1 MPSWL
6 SGACFKNE
14 VKQKIGEEIEVD
26 AQAGQVR
33 VAGIECDIKGVCVC
47 VCVLNFSLPF
57 TTHTHTHLSLSF
69 SVQKVRERKKK
80 WRRLRLMGL
89 KDGA

>member
-33 VAGIECDIKGVCVC
+33 VAGIECDIKGVC

>member
-47 VCVLNFSLPF
+47 VKLFSPF
-57 TTHTHTHLSLSF
+57 HHTYTYSSLSLSLF
-69 SVQKVRERKKK
+69 LCAEGEGEKVEVEEIEVDGVK
-80 WRRLRLMGL
+80 RRR
-89 KDGA
+89 

>member
-6 SGACFKNE
+6 SGACFKDE
-14 VKQKIGEEIEVD
+14 VKQKIGEKIEVD

-33 VAGIECDIKGVCVC
+33 VAGSECDIKGAC

-57 TTHTHTHLSLSF
+57 TTHTHTHLSLSLSF
-69 SVQKVRERKKK
+69 SLC
-80 WRRLRLMGL
+80 RR
-89 KDGA
+89 

>member
-47 VCVLNFSLPF
+47 VCVCVKLFSPF
-57 TTHTHTHLSLSF
+57 HHTYTYSSLSLSL
-69 SVQKVRERKKK
+69 SLSLC
-80 WRRLRLMGL
+80 RR
-89 KDGA
+89 